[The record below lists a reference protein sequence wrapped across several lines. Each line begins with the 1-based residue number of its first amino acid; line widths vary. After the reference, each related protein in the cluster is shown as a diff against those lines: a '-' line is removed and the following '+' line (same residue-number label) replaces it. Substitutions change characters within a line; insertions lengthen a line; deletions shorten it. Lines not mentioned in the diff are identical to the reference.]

1 MIAINAAI
9 NKREVLRQNRKER
22 IRLMKRYK
30 VLYLFLLPMICF
42 YIIFHYMPL
51 YGILLAFK
59 DFWISKGIMGSP
71 WVGLDNF
78 RHIFESSK
86 FWQVFANTFSIN
98 LLRLIF
104 CFPAPIILA
113 IFLNEVRNNCFKRV
127 IQTIIYLPHFI
138 SWVVIASILITILG
152 TEGVINQIIMMFG
165 GESIN
170 FLTTNSLFRPIV
182 ILSSIWKD
190 VGWGTIIYFAALSGI
205 SPDLYEAAEVD
216 GAGRFTKILKITFP
230 SLFPTIATM
239 LILNVG
245 SIMTGGFDQIFNLYN
260 PAVYESGDII
270 DTYIYRIG
278 LTQGE
283 FSKATAIGLFLNII
297 NCTMLL
303 TVNKIITK
311 IRGYGI
317 Y

>member
-1 MIAINAAI
+1 MIS
-9 NKREVLRQNRKER
+9 
-22 IRLMKRYK
+22 
-30 VLYLFLLPMICF
+30 F

-59 DFWISKGIMGSP
+59 DFWTSKGIMGSP
-71 WVGLDNF
+71 WVGFDNF
-78 RHIFESSK
+78 RHIFESAK
-86 FWQVFANTFSIN
+86 FWQVFVNTFSIN

-113 IFLNEVRNNCFKRV
+113 IFLNEVRNDYFKRV

-152 TEGVINQIIMMFG
+152 TEGVVNQLIMMFG

-190 VGWGTIIYFAALSGI
+190 VGWGTIIYFAALSNI

-216 GAGRFTKILKITFP
+216 GAGRFRKIFNITLP

-283 FSKATAIGLFLNII
+283 FSNATAIGLFLNII
-297 NCTMLL
+297 NCSMLL

>member
-1 MIAINAAI
+1 VIN
-9 NKREVLRQNRKER
+9 NKAVLRAQRKIER
-22 IRLMKRYK
+22 NKLIRRYR

-42 YIIFHYMPL
+42 YAIFHYMPL

-59 DFWISKGIMGSP
+59 DYWASKGVLGSP
-71 WVGLDNF
+71 WVGLNNF
-78 RHIFESSK
+78 RNIFESAK
-86 FWQVFANTFSIN
+86 FWSVFANTFTIN
-98 LLRLIF
+98 LMRLVF
-104 CFPAPIILA
+104 CFPAPVILA
-113 IFLNEVRNNCFKRV
+113 ILLNEVRNSYFKRT

-152 TEGVINQIIMMFG
+152 SDGIINQLIIFFG
-165 GESIN
+165 GKSIN

-190 VGWGTIIYFAALSGI
+190 VGWGTIIYFAALSNI
-205 SPDLYEAAEVD
+205 SPDLYEAADVD
-216 GAGRFTKILKITFP
+216 GADRFVKMLKITLP

-270 DTYIYRIG
+270 DTYIYRLG

-283 FSKATAIGLFLNII
+283 FSNATAIGLFLNLI
-297 NCTMLL
+297 NCAMLL
-303 TVNKIITK
+303 TVNKVITK

>member
-1 MIAINAAI
+1 M
-9 NKREVLRQNRKER
+9 
-22 IRLMKRYK
+22 
-30 VLYLFLLPMICF
+30 
-42 YIIFHYMPL
+42 
-51 YGILLAFK
+51 
-59 DFWISKGIMGSP
+59 
-71 WVGLDNF
+71 
-78 RHIFESSK
+78 
-86 FWQVFANTFSIN
+86 
-98 LLRLIF
+98 
-104 CFPAPIILA
+104 
-113 IFLNEVRNNCFKRV
+113 
-127 IQTIIYLPHFI
+127 
-138 SWVVIASILITILG
+138 
-152 TEGVINQIIMMFG
+152 
-165 GESIN
+165 
-170 FLTTNSLFRPIV
+170 
-182 ILSSIWKD
+182 
-190 VGWGTIIYFAALSGI
+190 
-205 SPDLYEAAEVD
+205 YEAAEVD
-216 GAGRFTKILKITFP
+216 GAGRFTKMLKITFP

-283 FSKATAIGLFLNII
+283 FSNATAIGLFLNII